1 MNSKRKMAF
10 YEIHKGKLALDTQSA
25 FEEAQQQAFIH
36 NSPAKITLEIN
47 VFPPPDR
54 NNNFGGIQ
62 YTVRKSLPSQK
73 SMKLTTQLTTDGI
86 ITQDGDSKI
95 AVLQEEL
102 QFDEPTIH
110 TLKKVGDE

>member
-1 MNSKRKMAF
+1 METKRKMAF
-10 YEIHKGKLALDTQSA
+10 YEVHKGKLALDTQSA

-36 NSPAKITLEIN
+36 NSPAKVILEIN
-47 VFPPPDR
+47 VYPPADR

-62 YTVRKSLPSQK
+62 YAVRKSLPSTK
-73 SMKLTTQLTTDGI
+73 SMKLTTQLTNEGI

-102 QFDEPTIH
+102 QFDYPQVYE
-110 TLKKVGDE
+110 LKKVEDK